1 MRGRGTSSTRA
12 KSDCAWRTMGAWRWP
27 EARRR
32 KHAASVSTQTFMQGE
47 LAFGMPMCERVR
59 RGDVRAARS
68 GFQGHPRPEST
79 ASALLLGKN
88 GGVHV
93 HAGAQYQAVG
103 LVDQDLHRNAL
114 HHFDE
119 VAGSVL
125 RGEQAQAAAGGAGDG
140 IH

>member
-59 RGDVRAARS
+59 RGDVRAAEKR
-68 GFQGHPRPEST
+68 FQGQPARTRPERTPSV
-79 ASALLLGKN
+79 LLLGEY

-93 HAGAQYQAVG
+93 HAGAEHQPIG

-125 RGEQAQAAAGGAGDG
+125 RGEQAQAAA
-140 IH
+140 